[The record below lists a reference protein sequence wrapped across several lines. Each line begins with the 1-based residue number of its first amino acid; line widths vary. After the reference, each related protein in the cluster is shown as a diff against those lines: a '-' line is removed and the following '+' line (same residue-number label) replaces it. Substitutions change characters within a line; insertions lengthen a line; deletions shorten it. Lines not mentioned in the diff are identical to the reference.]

1 MRRLGICEEKG
12 SGMDKAVFSIELYQ
26 LPPLRF
32 QIQENRTVVTL
43 FSYRK
48 FADLDKSE
56 RVTACYQHACLKYVS
71 NDKMTNLS
79 LRARLGI
86 DDKNYP
92 MASRIIK
99 DTLEAKLIKDEN
111 PDVATRR
118 YMPYWA

>member
-1 MRRLGICEEKG
+1 
-12 SGMDKAVFSIELYQ
+12 MDKAVFSIELYQ

-43 FSYRK
+43 FLYRK